1 MLILGLDPGY
11 AITGYGLVQYQ
22 ESRLKPL
29 DYGTVTTPVDMA
41 FEYRLK
47 AIFDGVEAL
56 IGRYQPQV
64 VAVEELF
71 FYNNKT
77 TAIGT
82 AQARGMV
89 LLAAARQGLPVY
101 EYTPMQIKKAV
112 TGYGRADKQQV
123 QLMVQA
129 LLGLQQMPRPDDAA
143 DALAVA
149 ICQAHTGRLDAFK
162 AVGGYQ

>member
-56 IGRYQPQV
+56 IGRYHPQV

-129 LLGLQQMPRPDDAA
+129 LLGLKQMPRPDDAA